1 MRLWHRF
8 RALFSRSRHE
18 REMAE
23 EMQAHLDG
31 LAERNVAAGMSPE
44 EARFAALR
52 AFGGVEQIKERARD
66 ERRLLWIEQLA
77 QDLRYAVRSLAR
89 SPAFTLTAVL
99 TLALGIGVNA
109 GLFSLFNMIALKS
122 LPVKD
127 PDRLVRIAGLN
138 SEGSLVTGFTYA
150 EYLAYREGSRALD
163 GVLASA
169 ERRWSFQREDE
180 AERAIEL
187 DGGGLDKVKVE
198 LVSDNYF
205 EVLGAAM
212 QFGRGFQPEE
222 FRTGA
227 PVVVLS
233 HAFWLMQLQGDP
245 HVLGTSIRLD
255 RQLYT
260 VIGVAPE
267 RFTGQ
272 RWEGPAAWVPCTLLS
287 NRPEGSA
294 ATGPQPFRLIGRLRR
309 GVTEAQC
316 KADLDAMAARW
327 AADFP
332 GENAK
337 RSVYLKRGLRFR
349 ESNPTPQG
357 LVALGALFFGF
368 GLVLV
373 IACVN
378 VANLLFARSASR
390 QAEISIRLALG
401 ASRGRI
407 IRQLLTENGLVCVMG
422 TALGLGLGVV
432 TLKLV
437 LTGVLPR
444 YIPVSLLL
452 ALDPMPDWHV
462 LGFAAMLALGTT
474 LAAGLLPALYASRGD
489 LRSGLHHEGVVS
501 GRLTPRRL
509 QQMLLI
515 VQVAVCLML
524 LSCAG
529 VLARNVYVRKSGNRG
544 YDAQSVFPAILRPNA
559 SIADKG
565 MALRQALEFV
575 RAIPGV
581 AGVGLVD
588 PPLYNVP
595 NGVSVRIQVVG
606 TAPDGAEQKA
616 QTAFITGDFLDTL
629 GLPLRRGRNFQSQ
642 DQHSGARVIIVSESL
657 ARSLWPGQ
665 DAVGKTLAV
674 SEAPWK
680 WGEKS
685 GQAVPESFR
694 ECEVVGIA
702 ADAELQAGDE
712 SNRRLLYL
720 SFPLDAPTR
729 FSAYVR
735 LQSSSVAAHN
745 EIERVAQAGGLGL
758 QINLSLARL
767 MEEIDQSLYGMAM
780 LGGALGALALAM
792 ASVGLYGM
800 MTFVVSQRVREIG
813 VRIALGATAG
823 KVVALFLRQSMRL
836 IAIGFVLGLAGA
848 SFFALLLD
856 KILIGFRNAFDP
868 LAFAAVT
875 LLFAMIA
882 GFASWL
888 PARRAAKVDPMV
900 ALRCE

>member
-1 MRLWHRF
+1 M
-8 RALFSRSRHE
+8 
-18 REMAE
+18 
-23 EMQAHLDG
+23 
-31 LAERNVAAGMSPE
+31 
-44 EARFAALR
+44 
-52 AFGGVEQIKERARD
+52 
-66 ERRLLWIEQLA
+66 
-77 QDLRYAVRSLAR
+77 
-89 SPAFTLTAVL
+89 
-99 TLALGIGVNA
+99 
-109 GLFSLFNMIALKS
+109 
-122 LPVKD
+122 
-127 PDRLVRIAGLN
+127 
-138 SEGSLVTGFTYA
+138 
-150 EYLAYREGSRALD
+150 
-163 GVLASA
+163 
-169 ERRWSFQREDE
+169 
-180 AERAIEL
+180 
-187 DGGGLDKVKVE
+187 
-198 LVSDNYF
+198 
-205 EVLGAAM
+205 
-212 QFGRGFQPEE
+212 
-222 FRTGA
+222 
-227 PVVVLS
+227 VVLS
-233 HAFWLMQLQGDP
+233 YTFWLMQLQSDP
-245 HVLGTSIRLD
+245 KVIGSSVRLD

-260 VIGVAPE
+260 VIGIAPE

-272 RWEGPAAWVPCTLLS
+272 RWEGPAAWVSCTLLS
-287 NRPEGSA
+287 NRPDVGG
-294 ATGPQPFRLIGRLRR
+294 ATGPQSFGLIGRLRP

-316 KADLDAMAARW
+316 KADLDAIAATW

-332 GENAK
+332 SENAK
-337 RSVYLKRGLRFR
+337 TSVHLKRGLRFR
-349 ESNPTPQG
+349 ESPPTPKG
-357 LVALGALFFGF
+357 LVALSALFFSF

-378 VANLLFARSASR
+378 VANLLFARSTSR
-390 QAEISIRLALG
+390 QAEISVRLALG

-444 YIPVSLLL
+444 YLPVSLLL
-452 ALDPMPDWHV
+452 ALDPMPDWRV

-489 LRSGLHHEGVVS
+489 LRSGLHHEGVIS

-509 QQMLLI
+509 QQILLI

-529 VLARNVYVRKSGNRG
+529 VLARNVVVRKSGDRG
-544 YDAQSVFPAILRPNA
+544 YDAQRVFPASLRPNA

-581 AGVGLVD
+581 TGVGLVD
-588 PPLYNVP
+588 PPLFQVP

-606 TAPDGAEQKA
+606 TAPGGAEQKA

-629 GLPLRRGRNFQSQ
+629 GLSLRRGRNFQSQ

-657 ARSLWPGQ
+657 ARRLWPGQ

-674 SEAPWK
+674 SEVPWK
-680 WGEKS
+680 WGEKN
-685 GQAVPESFR
+685 GQAVPELFR
-694 ECEVVGIA
+694 ECEVIGIV

-720 SFPLDAPTR
+720 PFPLDAPSH
-729 FSAYVR
+729 FAAYVR
-735 LQSSSVAAHN
+735 LQSSSIAAHR

-758 QINLSLARL
+758 QITSSLARFR
-767 MEEIDQSLYGMAM
+767 EQTDQALYGFAM
-780 LGGALGALALAM
+780 LSGALGALALTM

-823 KVVALFLRQSMRL
+823 RVVALFVRQSIRL
-836 IAIGFVLGLAGA
+836 MAIGFALGLASA

-856 KILIGFRNAFDP
+856 KVLFGFRSAFDP
-868 LAFAAVT
+868 LAFAVVT